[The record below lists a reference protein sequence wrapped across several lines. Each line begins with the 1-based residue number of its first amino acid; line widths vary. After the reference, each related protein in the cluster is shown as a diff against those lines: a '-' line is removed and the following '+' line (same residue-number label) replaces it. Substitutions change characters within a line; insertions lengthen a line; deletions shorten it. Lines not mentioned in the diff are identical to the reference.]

1 MFKHLLVPLD
11 GSNLAETALPYAAVL
26 AQDLDAQVTLVHII
40 EENAPAEIHGERH
53 LHTEDEACQYL
64 DDIKQ
69 QHFTDSVEVSCH
81 VHTEKTRH
89 VARAIAEHVS
99 ELKPD
104 MIVMSTHGKSGLR
117 RLMVGNI
124 AQQII
129 GRSQAPLFLVHPPDE
144 QQQAAPQP
152 PRLKRFLVALDG
164 NPEHDQ
170 AGLPVAAHIAEA
182 AGASL
187 LLFSVVYTL
196 QTLPPK
202 LSATGKMLPSATA
215 ATLDSSVNAM
225 QGYLAEQAQPWQDR
239 GIPVTIE
246 VTRGEPAQQILSAID
261 RNDCD
266 LSILATHGKAGMS
279 AFWAGS
285 IAAPVIT
292 GSSKPLILVPVKS

>member
-11 GSNLAETALPYAAVL
+11 GSNLAEAALPYASRL
-26 AQDLDAQVTLVHII
+26 AQDLHAQVTLVHII

-53 LHTEDEACQYL
+53 LRTEDEACQYL
-64 DDIKQ
+64 DETKRQ
-69 QHFTDSVEVSCH
+69 YFPEQVEVSCH
-81 VHTEKTRH
+81 VHTEKTRR
-89 VARAIAEHVS
+89 VARAIAEHVG
-99 ELKPD
+99 ELEPD

-117 RLMVGNI
+117 KLMVGDI

-129 GRSQAPLFLVHPPDE
+129 GRSKVPLFLVHPPEDA
-144 QQQAAPQP
+144 QITPQP
-152 PRLKRFLVALDG
+152 PRMQRFLVALDG

-170 AGLPVAAHIAEA
+170 AGLPVAARIAQA
-182 AGASL
+182 SGASL
-187 LLFSVVYTL
+187 LLFTVVYTL

-215 ATLDSSVNAM
+215 ATLDSSEIAM
-225 QGYLAEQAQPWQDR
+225 QGYLAEQGQPWQDQ

-246 VTRGEPAQQILSAID
+246 VTRGEPAQQILSALD

-266 LSILATHGKAGMS
+266 LSVLATHGKAGMS